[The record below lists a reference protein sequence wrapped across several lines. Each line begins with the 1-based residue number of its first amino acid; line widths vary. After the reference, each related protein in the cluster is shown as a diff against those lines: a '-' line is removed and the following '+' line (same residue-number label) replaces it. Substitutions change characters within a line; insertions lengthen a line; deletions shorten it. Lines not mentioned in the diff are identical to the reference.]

1 MDPNLF
7 RIDWERLTEV
17 LVTIVVLSF
26 FLERA
31 LALVFESRVFLD
43 KCSGK
48 NLKEILAFAL
58 CAGVCWKWDFDAL
71 SIVLLKPQVE
81 VFGMLLTGAIIAGG
95 SKASIKLFQDVLGFK
110 SAAVK
115 EREVKARAGA
125 AGAGGPT
132 G

>member
-31 LALVFESRVFLD
+31 LALLFESRAFVD

-48 NLKEILAFAL
+48 NLKEIIAFLL
-58 CAGVCWKWDFDAL
+58 CATVCWKWDFDAL
-71 SIVLLKPQVE
+71 SIVLLKDQTTA
-81 VFGMLLTGAIIAGG
+81 FGTVLTGAIIAGG
-95 SKASIKLFQDVLGFK
+95 SKASIKLFQDILGFK
-110 SAAVK
+110 SSALK
-115 EREVKARAGA
+115 EREAKAKGTAPA
-125 AGAGGPT
+125 SGGST
-132 G
+132 

>member
-31 LALVFESRVFLD
+31 LALVFESRVFID
-43 KCSGK
+43 RCSGK

-58 CAGVCWKWDFDAL
+58 SAGVCWMWDFDAL
-71 SIVLLKPQVE
+71 SIVLLKEKVT
-81 VFGMLLTGAIIAGG
+81 VFGTLLTGAIIAGG
-95 SKASIKLFQDVLGFK
+95 SKASIKLFQDILGFK
-110 SAAVK
+110 SSAVK
-115 EREVKARAGA
+115 EREVKAKA
-125 AGAGGPT
+125 ATGAGGPT